1 MARTTASAPPPDDE
15 APDIGSPTAAQA
27 AAAATATD
35 EAPPPPPAATEESAF
50 FSWLRSL
57 GVQRQSGWLGG
68 VCGGIAARIGVD
80 PLLVRGIAVVL
91 AVVGAPVALVYAI
104 AWFLLPDEAGT
115 IHAKELGHGRV
126 TRALPGIAAV
136 FLLSFLPLTQGFW
149 YAGALYWGDLGWG
162 GAVGR
167 IVWTLVLLVAIVVL
181 VVWLARRASSG
192 VTTVPATTDD
202 RPESVPVLPADA
214 AAADATMPGGAGAA
228 EFAAAPAADPGEPP
242 APPADASAEELAA
255 WKASQDDWQRQR
267 AAWAAEQRRTDRE
280 RRQAEANAR
289 AQEALA
295 AARERMRIRRLT
307 RPRAHAGIVFLVLG
321 IALVAGAISAFA
333 AAQSAATRGAEWTI
347 GAAVLV
353 LVLGVGTV
361 AVALGRRRSGA
372 LAVFSILAVL
382 ALGLAVAL
390 PTDRTM
396 IMIGANYGID
406 TRTSGRWGQLAGTT
420 SLYVPDRPDGRSAP
434 VIDLWQLAG
443 GVGVMLEEGA
453 TVRVELTSGE
463 HPYTVTV
470 NDSPATDDGTSS
482 STAVYEVRGGRLEFV
497 AGAGEPDLV
506 LRVWLGD
513 TAYLSVNHWGAEE
526 PLVLDP
532 APDTWTSWG
541 DDGAGTDLLHPTPI
555 PTPTETST
563 TQGEGN

>member
-1 MARTTASAPPPDDE
+1 MARTTASAPPPDDG
-15 APDIGSPTAAQA
+15 APDTGSPAAAQTGA
-27 AAAATATD
+27 TTTATD
-35 EAPPPPPAATEESAF
+35 EVPPAAHAAPAESAF
-50 FSWLRSL
+50 FGWLRSL
-57 GVQRQSGWLGG
+57 GMQRQSGWLGG

-181 VVWLARRASSG
+181 VVWLARRASSH
-192 VTTVPATTDD
+192 VTAVPATTDD

-214 AAADATMPGGAGAA
+214 AAGDAASGAATGAGAA
-228 EFAAAPAADPGEPP
+228 AFAATAPIPDPGEPP

-372 LAVFSILAVL
+372 LAFFSIVAVL

-406 TRTSGRWGQLAGTT
+406 TSTSGRWGQLAGTT
-420 SLYVPDRPDGRSAP
+420 SLYVTDRAEGQSAP

-443 GVGVMLEEGA
+443 GVGVMLDEGA

-463 HPYTVTV
+463 HPYTVAV
-470 NDSPATDDGTSS
+470 NDSGDPS

-513 TAYLSVNHWGAEE
+513 TAYLSVDHWGADE

-541 DDGAGTDLLHPTPI
+541 ADGAETDLLHPTPT